1 MLEARQSL
9 LRLLLLVALATWLTP
24 SERVGAQS
32 HPCAATGTVTVGPP
46 GHQHPE
52 HAAAPATARWTGP
65 VSDCSSC
72 GHADCTAGQH
82 CATVGVVALP
92 PDAALLLVP
101 THAARPDTWVSDQ
114 PLSANP
120 TPPNPPPQPVL

>member
-1 MLEARQSL
+1 MLEARQL
-9 LRLLLLVALATWLTP
+9 PLCWLLVVTLALWLTP
-24 SERVGAQS
+24 SELVGAQS

-46 GHQHPE
+46 EHQHRE
-52 HAAAPATARWTGP
+52 HAAARTTARWTGP
-65 VSDCSSC
+65 VPECSSC
-72 GHADCTAGQH
+72 GQADCIAGQH
-82 CATVGVVALP
+82 CAAVGLVGLP
-92 PDAALLLVP
+92 SGAAFLLLS